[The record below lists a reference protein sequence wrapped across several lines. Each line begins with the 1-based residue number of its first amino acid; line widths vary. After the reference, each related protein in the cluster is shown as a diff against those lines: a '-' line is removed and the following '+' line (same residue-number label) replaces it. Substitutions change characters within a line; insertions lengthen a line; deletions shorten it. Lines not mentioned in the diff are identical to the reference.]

1 MIQYFSLENI
11 TTSAAVFNP
20 EKLQWLNQQ
29 YIQNADSIE
38 LAPQLEPFL
47 IKEGLLAEEHN
58 LSKENIAKPIP
69 SLNQRAQT
77 LVEMAQKSTFYF
89 QKELSF
95 DEKAR
100 NKFLNKDIKPHLEK
114 LIISINN
121 MAALEHDSLENLFKK
136 IAEEAELKLGKLAQ
150 PVRVALT
157 GGTASPGI
165 YEVILLLGKVTTLKR
180 LNEAV
185 SFIEKQD

>member
-1 MIQYFSLENI
+1 
-11 TTSAAVFNP
+11 
-20 EKLQWLNQQ
+20 
-29 YIQNADSIE
+29 
-38 LAPQLEPFL
+38 
-47 IKEGLLAEEHN
+47 
-58 LSKENIAKPIP
+58 
-69 SLNQRAQT
+69 
-77 LVEMAQKSTFYF
+77 MAQKSTFYF